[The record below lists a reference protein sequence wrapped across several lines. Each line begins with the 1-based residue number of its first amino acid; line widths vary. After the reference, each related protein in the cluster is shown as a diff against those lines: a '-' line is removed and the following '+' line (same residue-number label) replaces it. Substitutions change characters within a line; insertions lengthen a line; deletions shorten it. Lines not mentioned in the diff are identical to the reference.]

1 MYMSTFS
8 QSTYTWLPER
18 WMSQHWQSLKGN
30 QSENAS
36 WPPNLQNVQIFPSS
50 LGCST
55 NIYATPPPPPP
66 PPPTELLR
74 AQSGWSNPYQGQK
87 KGWLVTHLILLPHM
101 PALFKRSLKQTAGP
115 KMAART
121 AMFSQLSNVHFFHQ
135 QDGESVPKPAAYFF
149 FFIPLFQ
156 QGLWCFFGL
165 VPL

>member
-1 MYMSTFS
+1 MTPREVNEPTLTEFKGEPKWKCKLASKFTKCANISIF
-8 QSTYTWLPER
+8 TWLFY
-18 WMSQHWQSLKGN
+18 QYLCN
-30 QSENAS
+30 
-36 WPPNLQNVQIFPSS
+36 
-50 LGCST
+50 
-55 NIYATPPPPPP
+55 PPPPP